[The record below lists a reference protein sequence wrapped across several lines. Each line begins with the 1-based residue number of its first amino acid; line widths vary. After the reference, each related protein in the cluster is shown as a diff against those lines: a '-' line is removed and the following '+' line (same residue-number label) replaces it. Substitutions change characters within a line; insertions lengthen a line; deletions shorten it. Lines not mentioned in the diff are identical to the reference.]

1 MDRDNG
7 NMIGAAIDEL
17 IRHHPSLKDSVLA
30 AAMESLEAIRE
41 MGKNF
46 VPPTDEGYNL
56 VKEVVKTSTT
66 AISGDVEMKD
76 EAIPSVSSPSLTTD
90 EVKPDEPKVE
100 EQIENLVLTCIDV
113 MGRVSSYI
121 STLFDAH
128 VLILNVHSSWKVYSK
143 I

>member
-30 AAMESLEAIRE
+30 AVMESLEAIRE

-56 VKEVVKTSTT
+56 VRESVSIPTVV
-66 AISGDVEMKD
+66 SGDVEMKD
-76 EAIPSVSSPSLTTD
+76 EVVSIGSAPLDTPD
-90 EVKPDEPKVE
+90 DVKPDEPKVE
-100 EQIENLVLTCIDV
+100 EQIENPVLTCIDV
-113 MGRVSSYI
+113 MGRVS
-121 STLFDAH
+121 LHLRFR
-128 VLILNVHSSWKVYSK
+128 
-143 I
+143 